1 MRALI
6 SENPGKKI
14 ALAALL
20 GLALSGSWA
29 PVARAANYL
38 VKDQAA
44 YKERMKRLEPGDKLV
59 LANGVWRDF
68 EIVFEAY
75 GREGKPISLMAQTPG
90 RVIISGRS
98 NLRIGGDHLIVH
110 GLTFKYGYSPTKE
123 VISFRRDSKTLANN
137 TRLVETV
144 IDSFNKPDRTVEDH
158 WVALFGK
165 NNRVDHNA
173 FFGKANRGPTL
184 VVRLNTPESRENGH
198 IVDHNYFGR
207 RPPLGGNGGETIRIG
222 VSDYSRTRSETIIAR
237 NYFER
242 CDGEVEI
249 ISNKSEGNAISEN
262 VFYESRGAVVLRHG
276 GNNVVSRN
284 VFFGNG
290 VSDTGGVRVINENQ
304 TVTENYFEGLRGR
317 KFLSAL
323 TIMNGVPNSPINR
336 YHQVQ
341 NANVSENTFVDIAS
355 IGFAVGSDEERS
367 APPIASAF
375 RDNLIITD
383 TEEPVS
389 VFDDITGIEFGGNV
403 SNNSALESYGATID
417 AAIEL
422 DRAENGLLYLRDN
435 DKWPAAGAPRD
446 LNPVKR
452 DATGPSWYEKPH
464 QSPGESRSVKV
475 SKSVDMLTRKLAEAK
490 DGETL
495 ALAGARY
502 VFDEPI
508 VIDRTVS
515 IAAKSADERPSLSS
529 SGEALFELRAGG
541 KLTLNEVDV
550 IATDQNQA
558 VFAARGEKYEGAY
571 ALSLKNVAIKHEG
584 AAADASFLHADPA
597 TFAEAVHLDTVTL
610 RHWNGPFIS
619 MSGAGLDGWYLADD
633 IVIKNSTF
641 ENVAGPLVAFGR
653 EGRDESTFGPR
664 FTLKNSR
671 LRSVGREGAAITLDG
686 VDGLKVNAN
695 EFVDS
700 GAISIRQ
707 RVLGLPFS
715 FDKNILDNTPLPDI
729 RGVDG
734 AAIAQGEQGQ

>member
-6 SENPGKKI
+6 SENPGKKL
-14 ALAALL
+14 ALAALS
-20 GLALSGSWA
+20 GLALSGGWA
-29 PVARAANYL
+29 PAAWATNYL

-68 EIVFEAY
+68 EIVFEARGEE
-75 GREGKPISLMAQTPG
+75 GRPIALIAQTPG
-90 RVIISGRS
+90 KVIISGRS
-98 NLRIGGDHLIVH
+98 NLRIGGDHLIVR
-110 GLTFKYGYSPTKE
+110 GLTFRDGYSPTKE
-123 VISFRRDSKTLANN
+123 VISFRRDSRTLANN
-137 TRLVETV
+137 TRLAENV
-144 IDSFNKPDRTVEDH
+144 IEHFNKPDRASEDH
-158 WVALFGK
+158 WVAVFGK
-165 NNRVDHNA
+165 NNRIDHNA
-173 FFGKANRGPTL
+173 FIGKTNRGPTL

-198 IVDHNYFGR
+198 VIDHNYFGR

-222 VSDYSRTRSETIIAR
+222 VSDYSRTRSETVIAR

-249 ISNKSEGNAISEN
+249 ISNKSEGNTISEN

-276 GNNVVSRN
+276 GDNIVSRN
-284 VFFGNG
+284 VFYGNG

-341 NANVSENTFVDIAS
+341 NADVSNNTFVDVAS

-367 APPIASAF
+367 APPVASAF
-375 RDNLIITD
+375 RNNLIITD
-383 TEEPVS
+383 APTPVA
-389 VFDDITGIEFGGNV
+389 VFDDISGVRFGDNV
-403 SNNSALESYGATID
+403 SNNSALEPYGASVD
-417 AAIEL
+417 PAIEL
-422 DRAENGLLYLRDN
+422 ERAENGLLYLRAD
-435 DKWPAAGAPRD
+435 DEPVRAGAPRD
-446 LNPVKR
+446 LKPVQKS
-452 DATGPSWYEKPH
+452 ATGPSWYEKPE
-464 QSPGESRSVKV
+464 QTPRNSRPVKIG
-475 SKSVDMLTRKLAEAK
+475 KSADMLARKLTEAK

-495 ALAGARY
+495 ALAGAQY

-508 VIDRTVS
+508 IIDRAIS
-515 IAAKSADERPSLSS
+515 IVAKSADVRPSLSS
-529 SGEALFELRAGG
+529 SGETLFELRAGG
-541 KLTLNEVDV
+541 KLTLNNVDV

-571 ALSLKNVAIKHEG
+571 ALSLKNVTIRHEG
-584 AAADASFLHADPA
+584 ASSGAPFLRADPA

-610 RHWNGPFIS
+610 KRWSGPFIS

-641 ENVAGPLVAFGR
+641 ENVTGPLVTFGR

-664 FTLKNSR
+664 FALKNSR
-671 LRSVGREGAAITLDG
+671 LLIVGREGAAITLDG
-686 VDGLKVNAN
+686 VDGLMVKSN

-715 FDKNILDNTPLPDI
+715 FDKNILNNTPPPDI

-734 AAIAQGEQGQ
+734 GVIAQSGQDR